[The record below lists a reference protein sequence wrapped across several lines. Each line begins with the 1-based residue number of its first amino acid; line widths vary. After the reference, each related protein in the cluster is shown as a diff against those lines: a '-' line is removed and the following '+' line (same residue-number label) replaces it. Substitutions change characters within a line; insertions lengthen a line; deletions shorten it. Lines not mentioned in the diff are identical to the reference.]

1 MKAYRVYLTL
11 NLVTSVAFWLAFAVN
26 SIYYVTVARLD
37 PLQLVL
43 VGTTLEAA
51 VFLFEIPTGVVADVY
66 SRRLSI
72 IIGIFMIGAGFLLEG
87 SLPVFGAILLSQVLW
102 GIGYTFT
109 SGATQAW
116 ITDEVGGEEAAAPIF
131 LRGAQFDQLG
141 SLAGILL
148 STILAAVTRINLPI
162 LACGAIFIG
171 LGFFLILVMPETGFH
186 PTPRSERTTW
196 NSMLHVMR
204 SGLGTVRH
212 HPTLSSILVAG
223 FFFGLYSE
231 GLDRLWT
238 VHLLQRF
245 TFPLFPTVVWIGGI
259 ELVSLLL
266 AMLATELVK
275 RKLNLKRWRSLVGTL
290 LALSTIIFICL
301 LGFSQAWSLA
311 LAIGFYWVLTALRHV
326 ISPLYTATVNQG
338 LSSEVRATVISV
350 SSQVDAIGQIGGGP
364 LVGLIARQ
372 ASIPVGLLGSALLL
386 TPALGILGRI
396 FNKRV
401 ETIEAD

>member
-162 LACGAIFIG
+162 LACG
-171 LGFFLILVMPETGFH
+171 
-186 PTPRSERTTW
+186 
-196 NSMLHVMR
+196 
-204 SGLGTVRH
+204 
-212 HPTLSSILVAG
+212 
-223 FFFGLYSE
+223 
-231 GLDRLWT
+231 
-238 VHLLQRF
+238 
-245 TFPLFPTVVWIGGI
+245 
-259 ELVSLLL
+259 
-266 AMLATELVK
+266 
-275 RKLNLKRWRSLVGTL
+275 
-290 LALSTIIFICL
+290 
-301 LGFSQAWSLA
+301 
-311 LAIGFYWVLTALRHV
+311 
-326 ISPLYTATVNQG
+326 
-338 LSSEVRATVISV
+338 
-350 SSQVDAIGQIGGGP
+350 
-364 LVGLIARQ
+364 
-372 ASIPVGLLGSALLL
+372 
-386 TPALGILGRI
+386 
-396 FNKRV
+396 
-401 ETIEAD
+401 